1 MPALPALDRIS
12 FPGTAPSSVMLERL
26 KGQRL
31 RGAVGVAYQ
40 VLVEL
45 EKAIGWD
52 ELLRLRSQI
61 FIMEEEYRQQQ
72 QKSPMVSEGTMSGG
86 KLDDSMEQIPL
97 NEDGP
102 GTTGAGQVVHGK
114 RMCEKWLDSLFMIL
128 FEDLRLYTLLQG
140 ELAKARQD
148 PSGKG
153 LQRSARD
160 WLLLGHLCARLQR
173 PEEAKEAY
181 RRCVEGAG
189 GAWCQA
195 AWLALLARYTSEGRL
210 GSALTAAG
218 RILLYEAALH
228 QEAPVRASPVARY
241 LMQLVRDQGLERC
254 RTTLVGLNL
263 GPQTDGLVQK
273 YLEAALGAQSTGCD
287 Y

>member
-1 MPALPALDRIS
+1 
-12 FPGTAPSSVMLERL
+12 MLERL
-26 KGQRL
+26 RGHRL
-31 RGAVGVAYQ
+31 RGAIAVAYQ
-40 VLVEL
+40 ALVKL

-52 ELLRLRSQI
+52 ELLQTRSRI

-72 QKSPMVSEGTMSGG
+72 QRQQQLPMDTACNVGTVGSDRMS
-86 KLDDSMEQIPL
+86 DSMEQIPL
-97 NEDGP
+97 DDNGSNVPNPD
-102 GTTGAGQVVHGK
+102 QIVHGK

-128 FEDLRLYTLLQG
+128 FEDLRLYTLFQG

-148 PSGKG
+148 PTGRGS
-153 LQRSARD
+153 QRPARD
-160 WLLLGHLCARLQR
+160 WLLLGHLCSRLQR

-181 RRCVEGAG
+181 RRCVEATG

-218 RILLYEAALH
+218 RILLYESSLH
-228 QEAPVRASPVARY
+228 QEAPVRALPVARF

-263 GPQTDGLVQK
+263 GTLADGLIQQ
-273 YLEAALGAQSTGCD
+273 YLEVATETKSAGHD